1 MGLDQNPMLFPAPP
15 CPTLAEGLLAQ
26 YRAGEAKVWP
36 RAEPRFF
43 CLSYLSSGCPKIGS
57 KWGFNYQCLV
67 LVGFQLSKILGY
79 DWQLMMIDD
88 WWSKRVFYTILDC
101 GLWTHSSWESRSEL
115 TSRRTEDFEHYS
127 SAGIPFVIY
136 TQVQLA
142 GAFPTSTTTRIWMH
156 VSLLQLIL
164 CLKVKVRFS
173 GPAIGQR
180 FTGKLNYILEWIR
193 M

>member
-15 CPTLAEGLLAQ
+15 WRKAFLHSIVQERRKFGRELSH
-26 YRAGEAKVWP
+26 V
-36 RAEPRFF
+36 FF

-57 KWGFNYQCLV
+57 KWGFK
-67 LVGFQLSKILGY
+67 FQLSMSCFGWVSTIKDLGY
-79 DWQLMMIDD
+79 VFNQLMMIDD
-88 WWSKRVFYTILDC
+88 WWPKSFFFEYYPWLRIVNQ
-101 GLWTHSSWESRSEL
+101 
-115 TSRRTEDFEHYS
+115 DFEHYS

-136 TQVQLA
+136 TEVQLA

-173 GPAIGQR
+173 GPAIGPR
-180 FTGKLNYILEWIR
+180 FTGKLNYILEYLEWIR

>member
-1 MGLDQNPMLFPAPP
+1 MGLDQNPMLFPAHLGGRPS
-15 CPTLAEGLLAQ
+15 CTVSC
-26 YRAGEAKVWP
+26 RRGESLVESWATS
-36 RAEPRFF
+36 PRFF
-43 CLSYLSSGCPKIGS
+43 CLSYLSSGCPTIGS

-67 LVGFQLSKILGY
+67 LVEFQLSKILGY
-79 DWQLMMIDD
+79 VFNQLMMIDD
-88 WWSKRVFYTILDC
+88 WWSKSFFLNTILDC
-101 GLWTHSSWESRSEL
+101 GLWTHPSWESRSEL
-115 TSRRTEDFEHYS
+115 TT
-127 SAGIPFVIY
+127 AGIPFVIY
-136 TQVQLA
+136 TEVQLA

-173 GPAIGQR
+173 GPAIGPR